1 MLIDGN
7 LRFGNKKLL
16 PQGPL
21 REPLDEVKRADI
33 ILIMN
38 KRALD
43 KDATQNCENFAKEIS
58 DKYGKKTTVCNF
70 APVGI
75 YLFSENAD
83 MPSQLCVPEKVY
95 AFAGIGQPRFFFEY
109 LENQG
114 YEVLKQRVFEDHH
127 LYTKE
132 DIKNIL
138 AEAKKLGAKAI
149 VTTEKDAV
157 KIKALIETGE
167 LGFFALKLGL
177 DLDIKSIVEE

>member
-1 MLIDGN
+1 
-7 LRFGNKKLL
+7 
-16 PQGPL
+16 
-21 REPLDEVKRADI
+21 
-33 ILIMN
+33 
-38 KRALD
+38 
-43 KDATQNCENFAKEIS
+43 
-58 DKYGKKTTVCNF
+58 
-70 APVGI
+70 
-75 YLFSENAD
+75 